1 MKSLLPLSAAFAL
14 ALLAG
19 CGRPA
24 SDAGAG
30 PSLPPLKVQVA
41 LAHLETVPVLTEIT
55 GTVHAVERA
64 QLAAKVM
71 GSIETMPSTLGQ
83 RVKRGDIL
91 VTISAGE
98 INARVAQAESQ
109 FNQASRDLARE
120 RELLPK
126 GASTATMVKDLED
139 RCAGDEAMLRE
150 AKVMLS
156 YATLQAPFDAVITQK
171 FANVGDLAS
180 PGLPLVAIEGTNGF
194 EVQAGVPDSLAN
206 ALAVGMPLNVQ
217 IPTADV
223 SFVGRIS
230 EFSPAADPNAHTVT
244 IKVSVPDNAV
254 VRSGQFVKLL
264 IPGEPIRAILAP
276 WATVTTL
283 GQMERVF
290 VVGSDNRAILRL
302 VTTGAR
308 RGDRVEILSGLDDGD
323 QVILAQP
330 AGMQE
335 GQMLEIQP

>member
-206 ALAVGMPLNVQ
+206 ALAVGMPLECPN
-217 IPTADV
+217 TDR
-223 SFVGRIS
+223 GRL
-230 EFSPAADPNAHTVT
+230 FCRQDQ
-244 IKVSVPDNAV
+244 
-254 VRSGQFVKLL
+254 R
-264 IPGEPIRAILAP
+264 
-276 WATVTTL
+276 
-283 GQMERVF
+283 
-290 VVGSDNRAILRL
+290 
-302 VTTGAR
+302 
-308 RGDRVEILSGLDDGD
+308 ILSRGRSQRPHGNDQGLS
-323 QVILAQP
+323 A
-330 AGMQE
+330 
-335 GQMLEIQP
+335 